1 MKVYFTYILQSLK
14 DNTFYIGSS
23 NDLNKRILEH
33 NSGMSKYTSKK
44 IPWKLVYYEKFVTLS
59 EAKKRENFL
68 KKQKNKNFYNRL
80 VAEFDSAQLVIPSTR
95 DDC

>member
-1 MKVYFTYILQSLK
+1 
-14 DNTFYIGSS
+14 
-23 NDLNKRILEH
+23 
-33 NSGMSKYTSKK
+33 MSKYTSKK